1 MLAMLAAATLAAG
14 VQAADIPAAKKP
26 VLVELFTSEGCSSCP
41 PADALLKSLDHE
53 QNIPG
58 AQVIVLSEHVD
69 YWDHDGWRD
78 PFSSPEVTARQEIYA
93 RRFGQD
99 SAYTPEA
106 VVDGAKGMVG
116 SDRRALLGAIA
127 EAAQRPKLKIDVASV
142 EASNKSVQ
150 AEVKVAAHL
159 SADLYAVVA
168 DDDDKSSVSRGENSG
183 RHLEHVAILWWI
195 IIGLIA
201 GWITGK
207 LMSGGGYD
215 DKSSVSRGENSGR
228 HLEHVAVLRS
238 IQRVGSL
245 DEGFDRQVRVDLPHG
260 SETQK
265 MRLLIFAEE
274 RGTGH
279 ILGVSETSV

>member
-78 PFSSPEVTARQEIYA
+78 PFSSPEITARQEIYA

-168 DDDDKSSVSRGENSG
+168 DDDDKSSVLRGENSG
-183 RHLEHVAILWWI
+183 H
-195 IIGLIA
+195 
-201 GWITGK
+201 
-207 LMSGGGYD
+207 
-215 DKSSVSRGENSGR
+215 

-245 DEGFDRQVRVDLPHG
+245 DQGFDRQVRVDLPHG